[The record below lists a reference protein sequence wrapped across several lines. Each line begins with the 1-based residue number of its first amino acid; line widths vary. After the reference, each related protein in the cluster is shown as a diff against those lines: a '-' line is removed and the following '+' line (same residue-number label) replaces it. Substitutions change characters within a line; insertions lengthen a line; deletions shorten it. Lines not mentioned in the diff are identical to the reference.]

1 MKPQRL
7 LQKEDW
13 ITMPMQDAADTVTR
27 RADAAATAPQAAAV
41 TVPPAAEITQ
51 ITRADAAAMA
61 ADQAAAADATIKLNI
76 FFPADN
82 INAAARMKTP
92 LCGSIFYLMI
102 KYADDISSHY
112 RSCKYRIS
120 FFFFLVLM
128 YSLPHLLEHR

>member
-51 ITRADAAAMA
+51 ITRGG
-61 ADQAAAADATIKLNI
+61 
-76 FFPADN
+76 
-82 INAAARMKTP
+82 
-92 LCGSIFYLMI
+92 CGGHGGGSGCGGGC
-102 KYADDISSHY
+102 HN
-112 RSCKYRIS
+112 
-120 FFFFLVLM
+120 
-128 YSLPHLLEHR
+128 

>member
-1 MKPQRL
+1 MKPEILHNDHMMFLDRALETQRTAL
-7 LQKEDW
+7 L
-13 ITMPMQDAADTVTR
+13 TAM
-27 RADAAATAPQAAAV
+27 ADAVSECRT
-41 TVPPAAEITQ
+41 
-51 ITRADAAAMA
+51 A

>member
-1 MKPQRL
+1 MKLQKL
-7 LQKEDW
+7 LQREDW
-13 ITMPMQDAADTVTR
+13 ITMSMQDAAGTVTR
-27 RADAAATAPQAAAV
+27 RADAAVTAPQAAAV
-41 TVPPAAEITQ
+41 TVPPAAEITH
-51 ITRADAAAMA
+51 IKRVDAAAMA
-61 ADQAAAADATIKLNI
+61 ADQAAAADAAIKLNI

-82 INAAARMKTP
+82 INTAARMKTP
-92 LCGSIFYLMI
+92 LCGSIFYLLI